1 MTTTRASP
9 GKAVRRSGCST
20 GMSKRFALSF
30 AGGAALLR
38 PRPWG
43 LSGRVRSSSMSYP
56 RPASPSRIA
65 APKGA
70 VAATAMRIASASL
83 PDRAEDGLRPK
94 LGERGATLLRC
105 CPVDDQNAVE
115 MVELVLDH
123 PRLQSFRFD
132 ADGLSFRRRSFDLEG
147 GWTLDLDD
155 DGGGAEREATLVGR
169 LDFFA
174 RGDDPRVDKRDH
186 RLLIALPLDENP
198 LENAELGRRET
209 DAARFVH
216 QQGHALD
223 EPCDRLV
230 EIAHFVGLHAQNRVR
245 ILANE
250 GKRGSTPCFTLGV
263 ELLASNLP
271 FDLTHRGKVYP
282 GRTRVLLTHGR
293 PRCFD
298 AGRPCCSRS
307 RPGRSRRRPRG
318 SSRGSHRRRARTRA
332 ASMQCRSRSS

>member
-105 CPVDDQNAVE
+105 RPVDDQNAVE

-123 PRLQSFRFD
+123 PCLQPFGLD
-132 ADGLSFRRRSFDLEG
+132 ADGLSFRRRSFDLDR
-147 GWTLDLDD
+147 GWTLDLDY
-155 DGGGAEREATLVGR
+155 DGGGAEREAALVGD
-169 LDFFA
+169 LDLFA
-174 RGDDPRVDKRDH
+174 GGDDPRVDERDD
-186 RLLIALPLDENP
+186 RLLFVLPVDENP
-198 LENAELGRRET
+198 PEDAELGGRET
-209 DAARFVH
+209 DTARLVH
-216 QQGHALD
+216 EQRHALD
-223 EPCDRLV
+223 EPGDRLV
-230 EIAHFVGLHAQNRVR
+230 EIAHLIRLHPQNRVR

-250 GKRGSTPCFTLGV
+250 GKRGPTPGFTLGV

-271 FDLTHRGKVYP
+271 FDLTHRREVY
-282 GRTRVLLTHGR
+282 
-293 PRCFD
+293 
-298 AGRPCCSRS
+298 
-307 RPGRSRRRPRG
+307 RG
-318 SSRGSHRRRARTRA
+318 EPVF
-332 ASMQCRSRSS
+332 